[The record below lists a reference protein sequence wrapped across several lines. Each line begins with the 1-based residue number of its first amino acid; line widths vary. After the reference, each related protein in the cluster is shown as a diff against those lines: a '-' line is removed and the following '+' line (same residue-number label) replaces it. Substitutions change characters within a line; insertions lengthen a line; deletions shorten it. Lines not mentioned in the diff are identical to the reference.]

1 MRVDVHNHD
10 QHASNQVLLPG
21 GSAYPRMASDSQS
34 ESGRVLL
41 PLQFKSVPWPRGM
54 LKFGLQE
61 DPVQEEQ
68 PTATEEPSN
77 SAVVEPEIPSTSD
90 PERSAAGGN
99 QTETGDPSPTPS
111 SSKDSNTSSKSSSST
126 VDLVVPARRA

>member
-77 SAVVEPEIPSTSD
+77 SAVVEPEIPC
-90 PERSAAGGN
+90 GN
-99 QTETGDPSPTPS
+99 QTETGDPSPTSS